1 MRIVLIGQAAFGAKA
16 LEALLE
22 KDETMLAVY
31 TPPDA
36 PRRPYLPIKRGC
48 DS

>member
-22 KDETMLAVY
+22 KGEMVVAVY

-36 PRRPYLPIKRGC
+36 PGGQLTR
-48 DS
+48 

>member
-22 KDETMLAVY
+22 KDETMVAVY
-31 TPPDA
+31 THLIHPDVLLT
-36 PRRPYLPIKRGC
+36 R
-48 DS
+48 